1 MHQLKPFLKW
11 AGGKSQLIDD
21 ISARLPT
28 YVHKKD
34 FCIIEPF
41 FGGGA
46 FGFWALSNFTHLKM
60 LVINDFN
67 RDLIN
72 VYQMIK
78 TDVYD
83 LIQYLKKL
91 QAQYDALTE
100 IDSKKPFFYE
110 KRDLFNER
118 KQNDLHHAGLFIF
131 LNKTGF
137 NGLYRVNKNNHFNVP
152 IGSYKRPKLFDE
164 ELLLKISAVLENV
177 TILSGDYE
185 RTIEFI
191 PKDLP
196 CLFYLDP
203 PYRPIS
209 KTASFNSYSNEVFC
223 DSEQIRLAQFCKKID
238 KMGHQ
243 FLLSNSDPKNHDSQD
258 DFFDALYH
266 EFCIE
271 RVKANRSISA
281 KATGR
286 QIINEI
292 MIRNY

>member
-1 MHQLKPFLKW
+1 M
-11 AGGKSQLIDD
+11 
-21 ISARLPT
+21 
-28 YVHKKD
+28 
-34 FCIIEPF
+34 
-41 FGGGA
+41 
-46 FGFWALSNFTHLKM
+46 
-60 LVINDFN
+60 
-67 RDLIN
+67 
-72 VYQMIK
+72 
-78 TDVYD
+78 
-83 LIQYLKKL
+83 
-91 QAQYDALTE
+91 
-100 IDSKKPFFYE
+100 
-110 KRDLFNER
+110 
-118 KQNDLHHAGLFIF
+118 
-131 LNKTGF
+131 
-137 NGLYRVNKNNHFNVP
+137 P